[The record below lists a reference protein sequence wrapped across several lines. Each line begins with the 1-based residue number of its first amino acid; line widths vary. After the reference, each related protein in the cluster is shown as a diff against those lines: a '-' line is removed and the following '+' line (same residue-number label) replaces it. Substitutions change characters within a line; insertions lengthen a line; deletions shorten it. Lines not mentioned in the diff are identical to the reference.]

1 MKLQLISG
9 ETSQNKRFYRPEGD
23 LRNDH
28 GGRVTASNKQRRRIG
43 FQIFF
48 GRDTS
53 RIVSTL
59 ITHDASKDAP
69 TYISLSFPAMMCEK
83 ISCG

>member
-1 MKLQLISG
+1 MKLQLISR
-9 ETSQNKRFYRPEGD
+9 ETTQNKRFDRPVVD

-28 GGRVTASNKQRRRIG
+28 GGRVTASDEQRRRIG

-53 RIVSTL
+53 QIVSIL
-59 ITHDASKDAP
+59 INHDVSKDAA
-69 TYISLSFPAMMCEK
+69 TYTSLSFPAMMCEK